1 MSWVIGDQCRKQIKS
16 PFLIEISTSTLRDGS
31 ELTRSDRFTSP
42 VEITSLCEAAS
53 FHKDEFSERSV
64 QPLPRVG
71 SPQSRSRPIS
81 GVIEKSLQ

>member
-71 SPQSRSRPIS
+71 PPQSRSRPIS
-81 GVIEKSLQ
+81 GVIEKLLQ